1 VISGTCVEVSGL
13 GLTNFA
19 FGFFGRLLVD
29 SLESMHHVA
38 CCQSGQSPQ
47 HEMTEVLSLPSRF
60 FIAICA
66 CHSTLK
72 CLVDMGGESKHL
84 STFFCS
90 AKASHWLLFVPQIV
104 ASYLLDEV
112 FKGSYLKE
120 QHHLMD
126 DWIMPYHTSGVHGQD
141 NTRILYMLLLS
152 TCAIIESTV
161 GKICNLEVRS
171 LLCPKS
177 STEIPSVGTSK
188 TPLVTQHQTH
198 SSKSAK
204 KQKKLRDHRL
214 VDCEEPL
221 IVLCSVLLNRAH
233 KLKKIFLQSRGTS
246 SQWYEMLVPVAAI
259 SSLLWSMTLALESL
273 DVECRNSKTS
283 PLVWKT
289 ELPETWLLVIE
300 EVEQVLVQSLLQ
312 ALVPE
317 GAKGFQFF
325 TQSSIQSDDEG
336 VDISVVK
343 NMKETEFG
351 EINQKDAVAGEHLM
365 CTDEA
370 PSNEEMLVE
379 QMVENL
385 VEEEEALED
394 EGKEKEPMQMEC
406 DIHFLERK
414 GMDIENFG
422 GMSDSAQVSLLQSIL
437 EGKLRERSELVGEL
451 FIAMAAL
458 VRIRSLFFSPF
469 ALFSNSASSA
479 QLDDLKTSP
488 PPSMNDHLGA
498 AFWLLSGAAQQIQS
512 GHDMDLNW
520 VVGVVKY
527 VDAVGSFL
535 PCMRPFI
542 APLDFL
548 KLVDLHLI
556 LMGVV
561 KSYSKNP
568 SRGSTRQFDLEL
580 EKSIT
585 TGDWDSSHA
594 QSFRM
599 LELGCNTSVSETC
612 SSKHL
617 AFALS
622 GSFERL
628 LRFAPR
634 HHMVLALQSIEK
646 AMAGVWVKSNPGGG
660 LHPGQVGAVVAAGVE
675 CLGIALQAVS
685 GRLFFT
691 HFFAFAIQNFLGH
704 MKLKV

>member
-1 VISGTCVEVSGL
+1 MISGTCVEFSSL
-13 GLTNFA
+13 GLTHFS

-29 SLESMHHVA
+29 SLQSMHHVA
-38 CCQSGQSPQ
+38 CCQSEQSPQ
-47 HEMTEVLSLPSRF
+47 HEMTEVPSLPSHF
-60 FIAICA
+60 FSAICV

-84 STFFCS
+84 STFFSS

-112 FKGSYLKE
+112 FKGSYVKE

-126 DWIMPYHTSGVHGQD
+126 DWIMPYHTSGVRGQED
-141 NTRILYMLLLS
+141 TCILYMLLLS

-161 GKICNLEVRS
+161 GKICNLEARS

-177 STEIPSVGTSK
+177 STEIPSVGTPK

-204 KQKKLRDHRL
+204 KQKKLRDRRL

-233 KLKKIFLQSRGTS
+233 KLKKIFLQTRGTS

-259 SSLLWSMTLALESL
+259 SSFLWSMTLALEGL
-273 DVECRNSKTS
+273 DEECRNSKTS

-325 TQSSIQSDDEG
+325 TKSGIQSDDEG

-343 NMKETEFG
+343 NMKETDFG
-351 EINQKDAVAGEHLM
+351 EVNQKDAVVGEHLM

-385 VEEEEALED
+385 VDEEEALED
-394 EGKEKEPMQMEC
+394 EGKEKEPMQTEF
-406 DIHFLERK
+406 DIHFLERE
-414 GMDIENFG
+414 GMDNESFG

-437 EGKLRERSELVGEL
+437 EGKMRERSELVGEL

-458 VRIRSLFFSPF
+458 VRLRSLFFSPF
-469 ALFSNSASSA
+469 ASFSNSASSA
-479 QLDDLKTSP
+479 QLDDLKTS

-585 TGDWDSSHA
+585 TGDWDSSHG

-599 LELGCNTSVSETC
+599 LELGCDTSVSETC

-675 CLGIALQAVS
+675 CLGITLQAVS
-685 GRLFFT
+685 GRLFL
-691 HFFAFAIQNFLGH
+691 HVFL
-704 MKLKV
+704 LLQFRIF